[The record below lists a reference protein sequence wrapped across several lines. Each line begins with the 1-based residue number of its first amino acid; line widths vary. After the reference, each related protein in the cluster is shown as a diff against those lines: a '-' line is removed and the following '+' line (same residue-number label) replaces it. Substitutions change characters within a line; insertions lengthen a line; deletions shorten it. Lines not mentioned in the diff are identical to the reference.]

1 MKTTIIT
8 ISKVITT
15 MIAGALVAAW
25 GLEAKSITGSGN
37 VITTNRN
44 ITEEFTGIA
53 VEKGLEVVVEQSDQ
67 MAVMVKADDNL
78 QPFIKTTV
86 ANGTLNITSDYGNY
100 NNVTSKKVIV
110 RMPRIKDLSAS
121 SGAALNSQNVLR
133 SENITLKSSSGSE
146 INVALEANNVNCESS
161 SGSQLIVSGKALKL
175 NTKSSSGSN
184 IDATALL
191 VNEINSES
199 SSGSATNVHPIMS
212 LKATASS
219 GSTINY
225 QGDPKNIDKKQSSG
239 GRVAAE

>member
-1 MKTTIIT
+1 MKTSIIT

-15 MIAGALVAAW
+15 MIAGALVAAC

-67 MAVMVKADDNL
+67 MAVMIEADDNL
-78 QPFIKTTV
+78 QPYIKTTV

-100 NNVTSKKVIV
+100 INVTSKKVIV
-110 RMPRIKDLSAS
+110 RMPLIKGLSTS
-121 SGAALNSQNVLR
+121 SGAALNSKNALR
-133 SENITLKSSSGSE
+133 SENIALKSSSGSE
-146 INVALEANNVNCESS
+146 INVALEADIVNCETS
-161 SGSQLIVSGKALKL
+161 SGSQITVSGKALKL

-191 VNEINSES
+191 VNDVDSES
-199 SSGSATNVHPIMS
+199 SSASVTKVHPIMS
-212 LKATASS
+212 LKAKASS
-219 GSTINY
+219 ASSIDY
-225 QGDPKNIDKKQSSG
+225 QGDPHKIDKKESSG
-239 GRVAAE
+239 GSVAAE

>member
-8 ISKVITT
+8 ISKVITA
-15 MIAGALVAAW
+15 MITGALVAAC

-44 ITEEFTGIA
+44 ITEEFTSIA

-67 MAVMVKADDNL
+67 MAVMVEADDNL
-78 QPFIKTTV
+78 NPHIKTSV

-100 NNVTSKKVIV
+100 INVTSKKVIV
-110 RMPRIKDLSAS
+110 RMPLIRGLSTS
-121 SGAALNSQNVLR
+121 NGAALNSKNVLR
-133 SENITLKSSSGSE
+133 SKNITLKSSSGSE
-146 INVALEANNVNCESS
+146 INVALEADKVNCETS
-161 SGSQLIVSGKALKL
+161 SGSQITVSGKALKL

-191 VNEINSES
+191 VNEVDSES

-212 LKATASS
+212 LKAKASS
-219 GSTINY
+219 GSSIGY
-225 QGDPKNIDKKQSSG
+225 
-239 GRVAAE
+239 